1 MADIIMM
8 PKWGLTM
15 EEGTIAEWMVG
26 EGETVKQGDVLCVVE
41 TEKTC
46 VELPS
51 PYAGIVAR
59 VLVDDG
65 EVVEVGAPILIIA
78 ASEQE
83 AEQIRREGTVIPA
96 TPPGVADGD
105 L

>member
-15 EEGTIAEWMVG
+15 EEGTITEWMVG
-26 EGETVKQGDVLCVVE
+26 EGEPVEQGDVLCVVE
-41 TEKTC
+41 TEKTS

-96 TPPGVADGD
+96 TPPA
-105 L
+105 